1 MTILNTVT
9 NTIVYTPLVIICL
22 TVLYGI
28 GYGVWYY
35 RTNNTLP
42 PSYQNVLSIFLTILK
57 NILYPAK
64 LVLQFL
70 WWLIPIDK
78 SLFGF
83 ESWREKFGFL
93 KYGAWDISNITRSGV
108 VLLFSLF
115 LTISALVYKYG
126 YPNTIIGYSRFINY
140 TLLILS
146 IISVIALFI
155 VFNKNIMNDNSWPV
169 EGVNLDSRRRKWLA
183 TTAGKYLYYTIGT
196 GLALGILFLIFYF
209 MTKYSI
215 VSLTGTTILMILSGL
230 MAIFLL
236 YNLLKQNT
244 QVKNLLN
251 QSQLFSN
258 LFYIVFIIPCLFGD
272 TLKFLFNQFRHT
284 PSSAYIIIGLEM
296 LFISLYFIV
305 PIIKKYLYTFMFPN
319 NNKSELIKIKIN
331 SIKNNQSILKAKIN
345 TIKSFSYRLGVKNN
359 KNIDDNGWNTI
370 ISSNLNDINKR
381 DELEAFL
388 TNYGYKNFGMCK
400 EKDDDPEKCK
410 EI

>member
-1 MTILNTVT
+1 
-9 NTIVYTPLVIICL
+9 
-22 TVLYGI
+22 
-28 GYGVWYY
+28 
-35 RTNNTLP
+35 
-42 PSYQNVLSIFLTILK
+42 
-57 NILYPAK
+57 
-64 LVLQFL
+64 
-70 WWLIPIDK
+70 
-78 SLFGF
+78 
-83 ESWREKFGFL
+83 
-93 KYGAWDISNITRSGV
+93 
-108 VLLFSLF
+108 
-115 LTISALVYKYG
+115 
-126 YPNTIIGYSRFINY
+126 
-140 TLLILS
+140 
-146 IISVIALFI
+146 
-155 VFNKNIMNDNSWPV
+155 
-169 EGVNLDSRRRKWLA
+169 
-183 TTAGKYLYYTIGT
+183 
-196 GLALGILFLIFYF
+196 LALGILFLIFYF

-410 EI
+410 KVLEDTIKYIQTYTIELVGYKTKLKESDNIIQSLEKEKDRLKTLQKSKVLLREPVYLNNKKYISDFDTVRIDGFDIEYN